1 MGAESLSVAP
11 MPLEKFLV
19 PVDGSECAVRAVM
32 FASVVA
38 KKFQAKVT
46 LIHVVP
52 SLVGMIAGPESF
64 VNIDTRP
71 YEESGRRILEK
82 AAKVLEFSDLTV
94 DRRLEHGQPVDTI
107 VRVAKNEGYDM
118 IIIGSRGLSPV
129 KSLLLGSVSNGV
141 SHHAKCPVLIVR

>member
-1 MGAESLSVAP
+1 VDQ

-19 PVDGSECAVRAVM
+19 PVDGSDGSVRAVL
-32 FASVVA
+32 FASTMA

-46 LIHVVP
+46 LLHVVP

-82 AAKVLEFSDLTV
+82 AAKILEFSGLTV
-94 DRRLEHGQPVDTI
+94 ETRLEHGQPVDTI
-107 VRVAKNEGYDM
+107 VRLAKNEGFDL
-118 IIIGSRGLSPV
+118 IILGNRGLSPV
-129 KSLLLGSVSNGV
+129 RSLLLGSVSNGV